1 MKESNEIYDRRSNES
16 IKKVNNSKDL
26 KEPIYEMT
34 IESEK
39 GRKEIINIYSNS
51 KPEEIAYNFC
61 KENNLD
67 FETLEL
73 MINQIKKLMKLILDK
88 NEEKEKN
95 NIENKNKFFV
105 SGEQQ
110 SLSNEKIIKNK
121 YFKENNFKK
130 KKYNDR

>member
-1 MKESNEIYDRRSNES
+1 MKEENETNES
-16 IKKVNNSKDL
+16 PSNISKKISSDIKDI

-39 GRKEIINIYSNS
+39 GRKEIINIYTNS

-73 MINQIKKLMKLILDK
+73 MINQIKKLMKSITNKKED
-88 NEEKEKN
+88 EKEN
-95 NIENKNKFFV
+95 DSMKF
-105 SGEQQ
+105 SP
-110 SLSNEKIIKNK
+110 
-121 YFKENNFKK
+121 
-130 KKYNDR
+130 